1 MVKNAVDSYREKN
14 RKKEQLKSDVM
25 DTLEM
30 LLREKDIVSYD
41 LKEHHDKHNDSY
53 ILKLHLR

>member
-41 LKEHHDKHNDSY
+41 LKEHHDEHNDSY